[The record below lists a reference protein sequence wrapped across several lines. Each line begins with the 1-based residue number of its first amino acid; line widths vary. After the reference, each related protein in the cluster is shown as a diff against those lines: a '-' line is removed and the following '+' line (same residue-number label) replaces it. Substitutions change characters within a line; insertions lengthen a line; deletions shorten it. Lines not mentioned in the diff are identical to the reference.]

1 MAVRPALVSNNIIE
15 QGMFSACLVFSLFA
29 VNFFSSVF
37 SLILQVLLLV
47 TRLPLIFITIAAY
60 GILLQWFPSG
70 SVVKKLALFILMG
83 ISGTWWTDL
92 QIDGVRRGSVAQQP
106 SWRLPQGGSVIV
118 SSATSPIDAV
128 YLAAA
133 FDPIFTTSC
142 PGTRKVRRL
151 GLLQAILRGFRRIG
165 DNPLGGAALGELE
178 TLLVEHP
185 ARVIVVFLDCPKTNN
200 KGLLPR
206 LSSLVAVPPS
216 TNAFRVSIRYTPPDV
231 TTPDHGGCLAILW
244 NVLSSPLHL
253 IRVHIADD
261 VNVHTALSQSHKTNS
276 EPANLV
282 ARHNGDGPNRSSRS
296 GVTRRRTTKRPL
308 RVLGVIKE

>member
-165 DNPLGGAALGELE
+165 DNPLGDAALGELE

-216 TNAFRVSIRYTPPDV
+216 TNAFRVSIR
-231 TTPDHGGCLAILW
+231 
-244 NVLSSPLHL
+244 PLHL
-253 IRVHIADD
+253 IRAHIADD
-261 VNVHTALSQSHKTNS
+261 VNVHAALSQSHKTNS

-296 GVTRRRTTKRPL
+296 RVTRRRTTKRPL

>member
-165 DNPLGGAALGELE
+165 DNPLGDAALGELE

-185 ARVIVVFLDCPKTNN
+185 ARVIVPS
-200 KGLLPR
+200 R
-206 LSSLVAVPPS
+206 RSPS

-296 GVTRRRTTKRPL
+296 RVTRRRTTKRPL